1 MFTLQFPKRLFII
14 PLQNKPACNVQYTT
28 PNKGANADIARIE
41 GPSAESAFPRV
52 MLCSLISQQRE
63 SAAPAPWRPPRAG
76 AVAGAAAWPNL
87 QPCLMLFHHVLNAV
101 AQDSMS
107 RTLVGHSIVETSV
120 RGSELKTIQISIV
133 ALWLICSIFAVW
145 CSQTFTHSTIGW
157 SFLFSLT
164 AWLLLQIRLCKQD

>member
-1 MFTLQFPKRLFII
+1 MAQMLKAQGLRGR
-14 PLQNKPACNVQYTT
+14 A
-28 PNKGANADIARIE
+28 
-41 GPSAESAFPRV
+41 PRAHFQV
-52 MLCSLISQQRE
+52 LCCVLLYHSRE
-63 SAAPAPWRPPRAG
+63 SAAHGSLEASGAG
-76 AVAGAAAWPNL
+76 AGAGAAAWPNL

-107 RTLVGHSIVETSV
+107 RTLVGHSFVETSV

-164 AWLLLQIRLCKQD
+164 AWLPLQIRLCKQD